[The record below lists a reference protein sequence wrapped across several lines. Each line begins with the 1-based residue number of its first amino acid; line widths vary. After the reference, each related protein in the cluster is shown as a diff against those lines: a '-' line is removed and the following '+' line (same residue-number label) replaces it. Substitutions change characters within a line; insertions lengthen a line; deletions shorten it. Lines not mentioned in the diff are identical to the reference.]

1 MRNQLRKKMG
11 GFFSENDDIFQN
23 ILSRLPALSFASA
36 ACVNKS
42 WYNGCGR
49 ILSRPKLVSALSC
62 NPSLHLA
69 VREVVD
75 KVLLEPIWPH
85 FAIAF
90 IGTQFNLQA
99 AHQLIT
105 ERLGSRTPTV
115 TSAVCGIIGMDACT
129 DELREVKWDF
139 VYPGGPNGM
148 GLNAVEDLDYGIV
161 LAVGFFPGLKFDVI
175 PLLRPK
181 GECQGAMVDK
191 FVMDIR
197 EYATT
202 VSGTK
207 DPAGI
212 ILFGDQRVDVKA
224 VIAELDYAMPKET
237 VIVGDTNGCF
247 LWNSVDN
254 SQNYW
259 GDQYNFDI
267 VGLVFARDKNKS
279 QDIGEI
285 QFHVAMSTGIIPF
298 GPELRV
304 VSVEDRGAK
313 YSWFTA
319 KMEGGNGTLDA
330 QGLLDDVVEQVED
343 HLHSLYVGV
352 VKERESSSGS
362 ENLELRKYRVFHEV
376 LGGEDGGFVVDGHGI
391 EPNDSFLFYHTDS
404 ETAKCS
410 CFNAYKNLGHLKE
423 ALSLK
428 NHDGGGGAETSEVF
442 GCVSFSCYRSGER
455 FFGHPKVLTYPFW
468 KNFPGT
474 PLIGAYCLEEIG
486 RETEQL
492 VSQKDE
498 GAESKAIEAM
508 GEKYDDEEECSVRCP
523 MHVYSSVYL
532 LMSYIP
538 PGSPPLEF

>member
-224 VIAELDYAMPKET
+224 VIAELD
-237 VIVGDTNGCF
+237 
-247 LWNSVDN
+247 
-254 SQNYW
+254 
-259 GDQYNFDI
+259 
-267 VGLVFARDKNKS
+267 
-279 QDIGEI
+279 IGEI

-343 HLHSLYVGV
+343 HLHNLYVGV